1 MSYYNKDDRFYMDFM
16 DEDGNKITFEII
28 TEIFLDGN
36 KYLILGDDSQNNE
49 DSYVV
54 REDFSD
60 QGVEYNFLDNEE
72 EFSRVKRNIRR
83 SYMDN
88 IKFLQLTSGFYT

>member
-54 REDFSD
+54 REDFFRSRC
-60 QGVEYNFLDNEE
+60 GV
-72 EFSRVKRNIRR
+72 
-83 SYMDN
+83 
-88 IKFLQLTSGFYT
+88 

>member
-54 REDFSD
+54 REYFSD

-72 EFSRVKRNIRR
+72 EFSRVKKEYKKII
-83 SYMDN
+83 Y
-88 IKFLQLTSGFYT
+88 G

>member
-1 MSYYNKDDRFYMDFM
+1 MFGIMYF
-16 DEDGNKITFEII
+16 
-28 TEIFLDGN
+28 
-36 KYLILGDDSQNNE
+36 ILGDYSQNNE

-72 EFSRVKRNIRR
+72 EFSRVKKEYKKII
-83 SYMDN
+83 Y
-88 IKFLQLTSGFYT
+88 G

>member
-72 EFSRVKRNIRR
+72 EFSRVKKEYKKII
-83 SYMDN
+83 Y
-88 IKFLQLTSGFYT
+88 G

>member
-1 MSYYNKDDRFYMDFM
+1 MSYYSIDDRFYMDFM

-72 EFSRVKRNIRR
+72 EFSRVKKEYKKII
-83 SYMDN
+83 Y
-88 IKFLQLTSGFYT
+88 G

>member
-1 MSYYNKDDRFYMDFM
+1 MSYYSKDDRFYMDFR

-28 TEIFLDGN
+28 AEIFLDEN

-60 QGVEYNFLDNEE
+60 QGVEYNFIDNEE
-72 EFSRVKRNIRR
+72 EFNRVKKEYKKII
-83 SYMDN
+83 Y
-88 IKFLQLTSGFYT
+88 G

>member
-1 MSYYNKDDRFYMDFM
+1 MSYYSKDDRFYMDFM

-72 EFSRVKRNIRR
+72 EFSRVKKEYKKII
-83 SYMDN
+83 Y
-88 IKFLQLTSGFYT
+88 G